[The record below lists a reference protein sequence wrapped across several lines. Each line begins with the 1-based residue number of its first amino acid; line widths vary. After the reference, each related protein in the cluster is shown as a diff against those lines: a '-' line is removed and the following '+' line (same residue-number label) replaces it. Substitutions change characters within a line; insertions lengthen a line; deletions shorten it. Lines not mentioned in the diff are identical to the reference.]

1 MSNLPI
7 FDVAGSAL
15 QAQSVRLNTIAS
27 NLSNADSIA
36 SSPDAVYKPIEP
48 VFKAVPASGD
58 GSLTGV
64 QVKQIEQT
72 NAAPIKRYDPGH
84 PLADE
89 TGHYDGS
96 NVDLVIEI
104 ADAREAQR
112 SYEANLR
119 MFDQTRQMTQSLFDL
134 LRR

>member
-1 MSNLPI
+1 MGNDLLTSLSFAASGMEAQAMRLRHVSENIANADTPGYQRKVMS
-7 FDVAGSAL
+7 FD
-15 QAQSVRLNTIAS
+15 QAMETGLVEPGKVRLDRS
-27 NLSNADSIA
+27 DL
-36 SSPDAVYKPIEP
+36 
-48 VFKAVPASGD
+48 
-58 GSLTGV
+58 
-64 QVKQIEQT
+64 VKI
-72 NAAPIKRYDPGH
+72 YDPGH
-84 PLADE
+84 PLADA